1 MGQRLIDADAYKHIL
16 KGWLSETYSGRYGSE
31 DEGAAIFRCICQ
43 LDDAPTV
50 DAVPVVRCKDCEYSN
65 KALYGWLWC
74 TAGPCGGK
82 AVLEDFYCKCGERR
96 TDNAGD

>member
-1 MGQRLIDADAYKHIL
+1 MAEYIEREAAKESFLNMDA
-16 KGWLSETYSGRYGSE
+16 GSRAPCSTLLTPE
-31 DEGAAIFRCICQ
+31 EFAEYLDEI
-43 LDDAPTV
+43 PTADV
-50 DAVPVVRCKDCEYSN
+50 ASVVRCKDCEYSN

-96 TDNAGD
+96 TGNGKAVDEG